1 MTSTPI
7 GFTSMALDVWY
18 RKIASKNQGFV
29 HLYFPLSRLQSL
41 GTQRDVDFLNVFFWN
56 VHQRRAARPKPDLA
70 QVDADWGQAL
80 GSGWGADASKVA
92 VRSSRAWHQFWPKF
106 GFGVSMRYC

>member
-18 RKIASKNQGFV
+18 RKIASQNQGFV

-80 GSGWGADASKVA
+80 GGAWGRMLNSSTRFL
-92 VRSSRAWHQFWPKF
+92 VRYAARANVFRM
-106 GFGVSMRYC
+106 SA